1 MWARA
6 REAVAAEG
14 DVWGF
19 CCLVGA
25 VSSPVKPVFIAAFLL
40 APMAKDGSRVFL
52 DCCVFEEFLH
62 LV

>member
-6 REAVAAEG
+6 HLAVAAEG

-25 VSSPVKPVFIAAFLL
+25 VFSCIKPVFIATFLL
-40 APMAKDGSRVFL
+40 APMAKDGNRVFSGSM
-52 DCCVFEEFLH
+52 CF
-62 LV
+62 